1 MSRELFILRH
11 SKSDWDSHTSDHER
25 PLNKRGRENARQIAQ
40 WMKTRYLYPGLILCS
55 SALRTRQ
62 TLEPII
68 ASLDITDDKI
78 EYNDRLYLAELKTL
92 LAVLRNVDDSESS
105 VMIIAHNPGLEDL
118 VVYLA
123 QEPIP
128 LSTSGKLMPTSCL
141 VHFKLPDDWQNL
153 EHQAQLV
160 SVTRA
165 SDISN

>member
-11 SKSDWDSHTSDHER
+11 SKSDWDSHSSDHER
-25 PLNKRGRENARQIAQ
+25 PLNKRGRDNARQIAH
-40 WMKTRYLYPGLILCS
+40 WMKAKYLYPGLIICS

-68 ASLDITDDKI
+68 ESLDISDDKI
-78 EYNDRLYLAELKTL
+78 EYSDRLYLAELKTL
-92 LAVLRNVDDSESS
+92 LAVLREIDNSESS
-105 VMIIAHNPGLEDL
+105 VMIIAHNPGLEEL
-118 VVYLA
+118 VTYLA

-128 LSTSGKLMPTSCL
+128 LSERGKLMPTSCL
-141 VHFKLPDDWQNL
+141 VHLKLPDDWHNL

-165 SDISN
+165 SEISN